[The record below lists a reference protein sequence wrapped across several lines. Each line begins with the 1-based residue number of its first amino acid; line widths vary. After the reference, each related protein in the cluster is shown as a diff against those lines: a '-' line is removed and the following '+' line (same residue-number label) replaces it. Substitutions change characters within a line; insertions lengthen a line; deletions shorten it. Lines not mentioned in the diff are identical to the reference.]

1 MSVRLPDFPWDTLAP
16 VAARAREH
24 ADGIVDL
31 SVGTPV
37 DPTPDVIQEALR
49 AAANAPGYPTTI
61 GIPELGDACRRWLG
75 RSLGVT
81 SEIGVLPTIGS
92 KEMVAWL
99 PTGLGVGASDT
110 VVIPQVAYPTYSVG
124 AIVAGAEV
132 VATDDVESVESP
144 ALVWLNSPSNPTGAV
159 LDVERLSAIVS
170 WARDRNVVVV
180 SDECYIELGWEETP
194 VSILDPRVN
203 GGDVTNLL
211 AVHSL
216 SKRSSM
222 AGYRFGFLAGDP
234 AVVSRLLGV
243 RKHLG
248 MMVPGPVQRAA
259 VAAYNDD
266 QHVTDQRARY
276 SRRRSALKAAL
287 EGAGFSIDDSVA
299 GLYLWTTRGQDSW
312 ATAEWFAERGIL
324 VAPGAF
330 YGDETHVRV
339 ALTATDERVDAA
351 VSRLSE

>member
-61 GIPELGDACRRWLG
+61 GIPELGDACRGWLG

-99 PTGLGVGASDT
+99 PTGLGVGVSDT

-159 LDVERLSAIVS
+159 LDVERLAAIVS

-248 MMVPGPVQRAA
+248 MMVSGPVQRAA